1 VISPSKAPARSPA
14 KALGQAEFVA
24 LIAMLAASVAFSID
38 AMLPALP
45 DIGAE
50 LSPGNLNR
58 AQLIITSFVL
68 GMGLGTFITG
78 PLADRFGRKNVILGG
93 AVLYV
98 CATIFAFFTT
108 TLETM
113 LAARVLM
120 GLGAAAPR
128 VVAMALVRDLYSG
141 RDMARIMSFVML
153 VFSLV
158 PALAPTLGA
167 GIIAFSGW
175 RGIFVAFAIF
185 ISLSTCWLMLR
196 QPETLA
202 PENRRPLR
210 FTTIFAAAREV
221 YGHPTAR
228 LATFVQTLSMGMLF
242 SVLSSTQQVFDQT
255 YGQGDTFHLWFGGIA
270 ILAASAS
277 IINARL
283 VGRLGM
289 RPIIKAMMLAQ
300 MFMSLGMI
308 CIIMLGLPNQ
318 IELLFYA
325 VWTISVFFQAG
336 LTIGNLNALAMEP
349 MGHIAGSAAS
359 IVTATAT
366 VGAVLIAIP
375 IGLGFDG
382 TPLPLAIGIFVCACL
397 ALWLTTMI
405 RRDSD

>member
-1 VISPSKAPARSPA
+1 MINLRKMQIRAPTN
-14 KALGQAEFVA
+14 ALGQVEFVA
-24 LIAMLAASVAFSID
+24 LIAMLTASVAFSID

-45 DIGAE
+45 NIGE
-50 LSPGNLNR
+50 DLSPGSLNR

-78 PLADRFGRKNVILGG
+78 PLADRFGRKTVILWG
-93 AVLYV
+93 AILYV
-98 CATIFAFFTT
+98 CATAFAFFTT

-120 GLGAAAPR
+120 GLGASAPR

-141 RDMARIMSFVML
+141 REMARIMSFVML

-167 GIIAFSGW
+167 GIIAFSNW
-175 RGIFVAFAIF
+175 RSIFIAFAIF
-185 ISLSTCWLMLR
+185 MTLITCWLMLR

-202 PENRRPLR
+202 TENRRPLSI
-210 FTTIFAAAREV
+210 TNLLSAVREV
-221 YGHPTAR
+221 YIHPTAR

-270 ILAASAS
+270 IFAASAS

-289 RPIIKAMMLAQ
+289 RPIIKTMMLAQ
-300 MFMSLGMI
+300 IFMSSG
-308 CIIMLGLPNQ
+308 IIFVVMLELPNH

-325 VWTISVFFQAG
+325 IWTISVFFQAG
-336 LTIGNLNALAMEP
+336 LTLGNLNALAMEP

-359 IVTATAT
+359 VVTATAT
-366 VGAVLIAIP
+366 VGAAIIAIP
-375 IGLGFDG
+375 VGLSFDG
-382 TPLPLAIGIFVCACL
+382 TPLPRTISIFFAACL